1 MTNEK
6 KALSTIVIGK
16 IGLNGGRK
24 YVEICESKEEFSS
37 GNTGSYDGWG
47 YNYLNIEAKSEKE
60 VKNIVADLKNQGW
73 KEVYSFSTTSD
84 SYRKEVER

>member
-1 MTNEK
+1 MTNENK
-6 KALSTIVIGK
+6 SLSTIVIGK

-24 YVEICESKEEFSS
+24 YVEICESKEEFST

-47 YNYLNIEAKSEKE
+47 YDYLNIEAKSEKE
-60 VKNIVADLKNQGW
+60 VKNIIADLKHQGW
-73 KEVYSFSTTSD
+73 KEVYSFSTTSG